1 MSDTEQ
7 PNSDAWLPE
16 EEDPRRAPSH
26 PLGDATPDDDLPARL
41 RNWRVIAETGEEGP
55 DTGDV
60 TTFADDAITVEV
72 DGEFSAMTVAVA
84 HDASDDPASDPAL
97 DPFADDPAT
106 SIPPLLDPV
115 LVASVST
122 NRLAVKP
129 GAVVELD
136 VTLVNNGSRPAHLR
150 VRLEGWIHSDW
161 VTMPRMP
168 VKLDPGQRT
177 GFTLTI
183 APPRRGQHGRPPR
196 NAADC
201 PVARI
206 PGAPGAA
213 ASAAGHRPV

>member
-55 DTGDV
+55 DPGDV

-115 LVASVST
+115 SNAWAALEVYYAADDGP
-122 NRLAVKP
+122 AVIARP
-129 GAVVELD
+129 TCPWA
-136 VTLVNNGSRPAHLR
+136 TSRCSWP
-150 VRLEGWIHSDW
+150 VRLVRTRLRWSLW
-161 VTMPRMP
+161 TM
-168 VKLDPGQRT
+168 K
-177 GFTLTI
+177 
-183 APPRRGQHGRPPR
+183 
-196 NAADC
+196 
-201 PVARI
+201 
-206 PGAPGAA
+206 
-213 ASAAGHRPV
+213 